1 MLPDRS
7 TLAIIKACAFGA
19 VLLVLYLWA
28 RGTGVE
34 AEHKRGAAAIAVCE
48 ADRATLTNT
57 LNEVN
62 AIAFTAKQGAA
73 EMALRAD
80 HAVKAAEVDKADYLA
95 HIDAVTAELIKA
107 KRTTVACRAQLEA
120 ELCVPLQ

>member
-1 MLPDRS
+1 MFPAAS

-28 RGTGVE
+28 RGNGVE
-34 AEHKRGAAAIAVCE
+34 AESKRSADAIAVCE
-48 ADRATLTNT
+48 ADRATLANT

-95 HIDAVTAELIKA
+95 HIDVISAELSKA
-107 KRTTVACRAQLEA
+107 KRTATCRAQLEQPLCI
-120 ELCVPLQ
+120 ELQ